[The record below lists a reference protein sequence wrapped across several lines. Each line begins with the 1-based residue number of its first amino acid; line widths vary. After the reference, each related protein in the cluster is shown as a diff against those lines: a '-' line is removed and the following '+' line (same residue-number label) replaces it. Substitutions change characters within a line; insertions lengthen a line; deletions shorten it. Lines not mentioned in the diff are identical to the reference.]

1 MPSKMGE
8 KAVMISPTLKIV
20 CKAYSH
26 TKKLLGTLLS
36 KRKVAK
42 YDRCIKILEN
52 EINKLEKQQVY
63 TFEVMVGQWFDL
75 EILSRLPEVT
85 LCLQLASLIPPSTAE
100 VERSFSLMKLICTPL
115 QSHML

>member
-1 MPSKMGE
+1 MGE

-85 LCLQLASLIPPSTAE
+85 FCLQLASLIPPSTAE